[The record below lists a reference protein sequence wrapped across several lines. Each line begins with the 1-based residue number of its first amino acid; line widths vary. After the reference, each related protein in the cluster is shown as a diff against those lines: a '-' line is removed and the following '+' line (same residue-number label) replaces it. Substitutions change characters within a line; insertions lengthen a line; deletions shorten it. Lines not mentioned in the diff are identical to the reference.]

1 MSRSSACALL
11 VLTFA
16 LLTPSAGAQTAPAA
30 PVVAPDRPFTLEDAI
45 ALAVRKNFNLQI
57 QGNAVDSQKEQLKIA
72 EALFDPNITASAR
85 RSVNQAASNI
95 STLEGTQREGQRQD
109 QTSLNVGVSERL
121 PTNGTVSLGTNL
133 TRSATNSTTSLLNPA
148 FGHGISASLSQP
160 LLQNA
165 GRVAARANIERTKL
179 GLGIAYINYKSQV
192 LDLIAQTEGA
202 YYTLVNARETLRIR
216 QSTFETANRFFEEN
230 QTRRTTG
237 VATDLDVL
245 SSEVGVANARRAIIL
260 AEESVRNAEENL
272 QNLINLPDF
281 EVRPGAV
288 KFEDYHD
295 GVPNFAASYKLARDF
310 YPQSL
315 SADETLKQL
324 MIDLETARRN
334 KLPNLNLDASLGYT
348 ARATSAGYQQV
359 IANLP
364 NDHGNNW
371 AVGLSYQMPWGQHA
385 DKARYR
391 QAQLAVGS
399 QKVRIEQAEQ
409 ELIVRVRQAVR
420 SIETNMAAVEIAG
433 KATEL
438 SLRQY
443 EQQKARFDAG
453 LATAFLVL
461 QQQDALE
468 NARFQE
474 LGAKINLR
482 RAVTELR
489 RLEGTSI
496 AKYRIQLPQ

>member
-1 MSRSSACALL
+1 MPRSSARALL

-16 LLTPSAGAQTAPAA
+16 VLTPFARAQTAPAT
-30 PVVAPDRPFTLEDAI
+30 PVVTPDKPFTLEDAI

-57 QGNAVDSQKEQLKIA
+57 QGNTVDQQKEALNIA
-72 EALFDPNITASAR
+72 KAIFDPNLTASAR

-95 STLEGTQREGQRQD
+95 SILEGTQREGQRTD
-109 QTSLNVGVSERL
+109 STTVNVGVSERL
-121 PTNGTVSLGTNL
+121 PTNGTVSIGANL
-133 TRSATNSTTSLLNPA
+133 SRNATNSTTSLLNPA
-148 FGHGISASLSQP
+148 FGNGISASINQP

-165 GRVAARANIERTKL
+165 GRVAARSNIERTRL

-192 LDLIAQTEGA
+192 LDLIAQAENA
-202 YYTLVNARETLRIR
+202 YYNLVNARETLRIR

-272 QNLINLPDF
+272 LNLINLPEFD
-281 EVRPGAV
+281 VRPGAV

-295 GVPNFAASYKLARDF
+295 GIPNFASSYKMARDY

-348 ARATSAGYQQV
+348 ARATNAGYEQV

-371 AVGLSYQMPWGQHA
+371 SVGLTYQMPWGQHA

-391 QAQLAVGS
+391 QAQIAVGS
-399 QKVRIEQAEQ
+399 QKIRIEQAEQ

-420 SIETNMAAVEIAG
+420 SIETNISAVEIAA

-474 LGAKINLR
+474 LTAKINLR

-489 RLEGTSI
+489 RLEGSSI
-496 AKYRIQLPQ
+496 EKYRIQLPQ